1 MARARNIKPGF
12 FRNADLVELPVETRL
27 LFIGLWTL
35 ADREGRLEDRP
46 KQIKMEVFPCDDIN
60 VEAGLAMLQQSGFL
74 VRYEINGKKY
84 AQVVNFTKHQMPHHK
99 EVVSE
104 IPAPPGFQQ
113 ITKHTYDVSK
123 ELREQVFLRDGHACL
138 KCGSKDDISLDHITP
153 LASGG
158 NNAITNLQTLC
169 KSCNSSKGNT
179 TKDHR
184 KSNVESTLGKRQSND
199 GAHCL
204 SEPLIPDSGFLI
216 PDSGLLIADS
226 GLPDSLPPA
235 QPDSPSAGGGEGDFV
250 DDQPEPDSAAR
261 FIPSDAARMMLAMK
275 AEGISDGSASNPKFV
290 ELVKSGASPGELMD
304 AARRAVK
311 AGKGFNYAIGI
322 AIRERQEA
330 AALALTMPKGP
341 LPAARSTAAN
351 ETFAERDARIGRER
365 WEEMTGR
372 THPDNIKTMP
382 AATQFVEDI
391 TPQFLEHTR

>member
-1 MARARNIKPGF
+1 MEA
-12 FRNADLVELPVETRL
+12 RL
-27 LFIGLWTL
+27 LFVGLWTL
-35 ADREGRLEDRP
+35 ADRAGRMEDRP
-46 KQIKMEVFPCDDIN
+46 KQIKMEIFPADSVD
-60 VEAGLAMLQQSGFL
+60 VDALLDQLAATKM
-74 VRYEINGKKY
+74 VARYEIDGKRY
-84 AQVVNFTKHQMPHHK
+84 LQVVNFNKHQNPHRDEK
-99 EVVSE
+99 ASTLPD
-104 IPAPPGFQQ
+104 I
-113 ITKHTYDVSK
+113 
-123 ELREQVFLRDGHACL
+123 DGHVAAIEEAPKKHGANTVQPPC
-138 KCGSKDDISLDHITP
+138 KDDAATMANGLNPD
-153 LASGG
+153 
-158 NNAITNLQTLC
+158 
-169 KSCNSSKGNT
+169 
-179 TKDHR
+179 
-184 KSNVESTLGKRQSND
+184 
-199 GAHCL
+199 
-204 SEPLIPDSGFLI
+204 PLIPDSLNL
-216 PDSGLLIADS
+216 DSLTE
-226 GLPDSLPPA
+226 LPPA

-304 AARRAVK
+304 AAKRAVK
-311 AGKGFNYAIGI
+311 AGKGFNYAVGI

>member
-1 MARARNIKPGF
+1 MARSRNIKPGF
-12 FRNADLVELPVETRL
+12 FANDALAECEPLARL
-27 LFIGLWTL
+27 LFAGLWTIC
-35 ADREGRLEDRP
+35 DREGRAEDRP
-46 KQIKMEVFPCDDIN
+46 KRIRAELLPYDDCDVD
-60 VEAGLAMLQQSGFL
+60 ALLTQLATHGFL
-74 VRYEINGKKY
+74 VRYAAAGGKY
-84 AQVVNFTKHQMPHHK
+84 LQVVNFTKHQDPHYK
-99 EVVSE
+99 EKASE
-104 IPAPPGFQQ
+104 IPAPPG
-113 ITKHTYDVSK
+113 HADSSK
-123 ELREQVFLRDGHACL
+123 TAGGVAESVRQAVFDRDGRACKSCL
-138 KCGSKDDISLDHITP
+138 STDDLSLDHIIP
-153 LASGG
+153 RSKGG
-158 NNAITNLQTLC
+158 SHDECNLQTLC
-169 KSCNSSKGNT
+169 RRCNSAKNNREAGSIIVRSLADDQTSSGNEQGG
-179 TKDHR
+179 
-184 KSNVESTLGKRQSND
+184 KSPLNPDSLIPS
-199 GAHCL
+199 
-204 SEPLIPDSGFLI
+204 SLIPDSLNL
-216 PDSGLLIADS
+216 DSLTE
-226 GLPDSLPPA
+226 LPPA
-235 QPDSPSAGGGEGDFV
+235 KPDSPSAGGGEDDFV